1 MDAKWTLIDT
11 DIHPRPDP
19 ARVAHFLAEPWR
31 TRFLSGNRGPG
42 YLGYWNPIGV
52 RRSDAVLPD
61 GSHIADSAQS
71 LASHFL
77 NLYNIEYGL
86 LNVEDLAI
94 GLSPEVN
101 YSAAVVSAI
110 NDVIVQEWL
119 PVDPRLRASIIVSPG
134 DPQLAAR
141 EIHRLGGHPGVVQ
154 VLMPSGARM
163 PYGQRFYHP
172 IYEAAVQC
180 NLPISIHPGS
190 EGTGVSYPPT
200 PAGYPSTYFEFHTGL
215 VTSYIAH
222 LISLV
227 TEGVFVKFPT
237 LKWVLIEGGV
247 SWLPPLLWRF
257 DKNYK
262 ALRQTTPWLTRPPS
276 EYVHEHVFLTTQP
289 MEEPDDP
296 NHLRQIL
303 GMFDAGRMLMFSSDF
318 PHWDGDTPDFA
329 ARGLPADLRP
339 RVMSETA
346 RELYG
351 LPRSVANVSKSELES
366 SHA

>member
-1 MDAKWTLIDT
+1 MGTKWAIIDT
-11 DIHPRPDP
+11 DIHARPDA
-19 ARVAHFLAEPWR
+19 ARVADYLTEPWR
-31 TRFLSGNRGPG
+31 RRFLSGNRGPG
-42 YLGYWNPIGV
+42 YPGYWNPNGV
-52 RRSDAVLPD
+52 RRADAVMPD
-61 GSHIADSAQS
+61 GSDIADSPHS
-71 LASHFL
+71 LSSHFL
-77 NLYNIEYGL
+77 DVYNIEYGL
-86 LNVEDLAI
+86 LNVDDLAI
-94 GLSPEVN
+94 GLSPDPD
-101 YSAAVVSAI
+101 YSAALVAAV

-119 PVDPRLRASIIVSPG
+119 PVDPRLRASLIVSPA
-134 DPQLAAR
+134 DPQQGAR
-141 EIHRLGGHPGVVQ
+141 EIRRLGGHPGVVQ

-172 IYEAAVQC
+172 IYEAAAEY
-180 NLPISIHPGS
+180 NLPVAIHPGS
-190 EGTGVSYPPT
+190 EGAGISYPPT

-215 VTSYIAH
+215 VTSYIGH

-276 EYVHEHVFLTTQP
+276 EYVQEHVRLTTQP
-289 MEEPDDP
+289 MEEPDNP
-296 NHLRQIL
+296 EHLRQIL
-303 GMFDAGRMLMFSSDF
+303 RMFDAGRMLMFSSDF
-318 PHWDGDTPDFA
+318 PHWDGDTPDFVG
-329 ARGLPADLRP
+329 RWIPSELRS

-351 LPRSVANVSKSELES
+351 LPSRVADVSTSELEPTR
-366 SHA
+366 A

>member
-141 EIHRLGGHPGVVQ
+141 GHFVPLTHPEIG
-154 VLMPSGARM
+154 
-163 PYGQRFYHP
+163 
-172 IYEAAVQC
+172 E
-180 NLPISIHPGS
+180 
-190 EGTGVSYPPT
+190 
-200 PAGYPSTYFEFHTGL
+200 
-215 VTSYIAH
+215 
-222 LISLV
+222 
-227 TEGVFVKFPT
+227 
-237 LKWVLIEGGV
+237 
-247 SWLPPLLWRF
+247 
-257 DKNYK
+257 
-262 ALRQTTPWLTRPPS
+262 
-276 EYVHEHVFLTTQP
+276 
-289 MEEPDDP
+289 
-296 NHLRQIL
+296 
-303 GMFDAGRMLMFSSDF
+303 
-318 PHWDGDTPDFA
+318 
-329 ARGLPADLRP
+329 
-339 RVMSETA
+339 
-346 RELYG
+346 
-351 LPRSVANVSKSELES
+351 
-366 SHA
+366 